1 MTTAEM
7 EQRWIGKF
15 QENLG
20 IIRKVAG
27 WTTQELADELGVARQ
42 TVSNLETGKSPMTKL
57 QYLAL
62 RTVFNTEIAGREN
75 RDLAKVIKTLVDDP
89 IEQELGSPVSV
100 VSPDLETDETTDTD
114 THSNRSTDAFEYASN
129 SRAVKPK
136 RSISM
141 TMQALAV
148 ITGALASGTAAGL
161 LTYLIFPGGKSGK

>member
-1 MTTAEM
+1 MATAEL
-7 EQRWIGKF
+7 EQRWIDKF
-15 QENLG
+15 QENLS

-42 TVSNLETGKSPMTKL
+42 TVSNLETGRSPMTKL

-62 RTVFNTEIAGREN
+62 RTVFNAEIAGREN

-89 IEQELGSPVSV
+89 IEQMLAATDSPTVPIEENGV
-100 VSPDLETDETTDTD
+100 GGE
-114 THSNRSTDAFEYASN
+114 DAGKVEGAVISGRAPASHT
-129 SRAVKPK
+129 VKSK
-136 RSISM
+136 RSPSL

>member
-1 MTTAEM
+1 MATAEM

-62 RTVFNTEIAGREN
+62 RTVFNTEIAGSEN
-75 RDLAKVIKTLVDDP
+75 RDLAKSSKPWSMIQLSRSLPRPHRPFHRTKGPAKRP
-89 IEQELGSPVSV
+89 IR
-100 VSPDLETDETTDTD
+100 TFT
-114 THSNRSTDAFEYASN
+114 
-129 SRAVKPK
+129 
-136 RSISM
+136 
-141 TMQALAV
+141 
-148 ITGALASGTAAGL
+148 
-161 LTYLIFPGGKSGK
+161 